1 MRDNTLIKYLKL
13 AERID
18 ASDIHIKS
26 GKCAIARVSGTLKQI
41 DDAILTKE
49 QVFSFI
55 QDILTE
61 KQMTE
66 FDLYSDVDS
75 SFSVGDR
82 RFRCNVYRDF
92 NGFSISI
99 RRIINEIGDFRS
111 LGIPEVLKNLAV
123 KKSGLILVTG
133 PTGSGKTTTLASI
146 INYLNRVITA
156 HIITIEDP
164 IEFIHPSKRSIIHQ
178 RELGQDTRSFANALK
193 SALREDPDVILV
205 GEMRDLDTIQVALE
219 AAETGHLVFSTLH
232 TIGAAPTIDRI
243 IDVFPP
249 EQQQQTRIQLAE
261 VLEAVISQQLM
272 PVVGGRG
279 RVAAFEVMLANPA
292 IKNLIREAKSHQI
305 PSMIQTNKKL
315 GMQLMDDAIFDLY
328 LKRKIDADHA
338 LSYAVDPSS
347 LEKRMF

>member
-41 DDAILTKE
+41 DDTVLTKE

-133 PTGSGKTTTLASI
+133 D
-146 INYLNRVITA
+146 R
-156 HIITIEDP
+156 
-164 IEFIHPSKRSIIHQ
+164 
-178 RELGQDTRSFANALK
+178 K
-193 SALREDPDVILV
+193 S
-205 GEMRDLDTIQVALE
+205 
-219 AAETGHLVFSTLH
+219 
-232 TIGAAPTIDRI
+232 
-243 IDVFPP
+243 
-249 EQQQQTRIQLAE
+249 
-261 VLEAVISQQLM
+261 
-272 PVVGGRG
+272 VV
-279 RVAAFEVMLANPA
+279 
-292 IKNLIREAKSHQI
+292 
-305 PSMIQTNKKL
+305 
-315 GMQLMDDAIFDLY
+315 
-328 LKRKIDADHA
+328 
-338 LSYAVDPSS
+338 
-347 LEKRMF
+347 

>member
-26 GKCAIARVSGTLKQI
+26 GKCAIARVAGTLKQI
-41 DDAILTKE
+41 DDTVLTKE

-123 KKSGLILVTG
+123 KKAGLSLLRDLRAAVKRQR
-133 PTGSGKTTTLASI
+133 SQASSI
-146 INYLNRVITA
+146 ISTA
-156 HIITIEDP
+156 SLRRTSSQ
-164 IEFIHPSKRSIIHQ
+164 SK
-178 RELGQDTRSFANALK
+178 
-193 SALREDPDVILV
+193 
-205 GEMRDLDTIQVALE
+205 
-219 AAETGHLVFSTLH
+219 TLSN
-232 TIGAAPTIDRI
+232 I
-243 IDVFPP
+243 
-249 EQQQQTRIQLAE
+249 
-261 VLEAVISQQLM
+261 
-272 PVVGGRG
+272 
-279 RVAAFEVMLANPA
+279 
-292 IKNLIREAKSHQI
+292 LIRPTVA
-305 PSMIQTNKKL
+305 
-315 GMQLMDDAIFDLY
+315 
-328 LKRKIDADHA
+328 
-338 LSYAVDPSS
+338 
-347 LEKRMF
+347 

>member
-164 IEFIHPSKRSIIHQ
+164 IEYTYTSNRCVITQ
-178 RELGQDTRSFANALK
+178 REIGRDASDYPR
-193 SALREDPDVILV
+193 ALRASLRQDPDVIML
-205 GEMRDLDTIQVALE
+205 GEMRDLESIRTALT
-219 AAETGHLVFSTLH
+219 AAETGHLVLSTLH
-232 TIGAAPTIDRI
+232 TTGACNSIDRI
-243 IDVFPP
+243 IDVFPAD
-249 EQQQQTRIQLAE
+249 QQQQIPRA
-261 VLEAVISQQLM
+261 AFNGAS
-272 PVVGGRG
+272 R
-279 RVAAFEVMLANPA
+279 RSVAAACPQ
-292 IKNLIREAKSHQI
+292 REGRKVACNRGYDLQRRNQKYY
-305 PSMIQTNKKL
+305 PRREKL
-315 GMQLMDDAIFDLY
+315 PTSKHNDDKPQRRY
-328 LKRKIDADHA
+328 VQHGT
-338 LSYAVDPSS
+338 VP
-347 LEKRMF
+347 